1 MFLFLYLH
9 LRSLFF
15 DRHMEE
21 AVNHVFHQITSPWR
35 PSAPQFDVTAPE
47 HAESAIFL
55 ISDLF
60 ISSVDTSYRRET

>member
-1 MFLFLYLH
+1 
-9 LRSLFF
+9 
-15 DRHMEE
+15 MEE